1 MLDSL
6 TASDWIIVSATV
18 TGPILAVQAQKWVER
33 ATERG
38 RQRYKVFS
46 TLMITRG
53 TQLAVEHVTAL
64 NSIDLVF
71 ASNLPWQSKKDA
83 AVIEAWR
90 LYSQQLN
97 APFNKDS
104 EVEFTAWNTKRH
116 DLFIELLMKMAAA
129 VGFKAEKERVLGVY
143 HPTGNFELEINQ
155 RKIVANAAKV
165 FAGEQPLHMAVVHFP
180 VSNEAV
186 ELQQRVQQGLL
197 QVMDGGVVKV
207 EVQPKE

>member
-18 TGPILAVQAQKWVER
+18 AGPILAVQAQKWVER

-46 TLMITRG
+46 TLMVTRG

-71 ASNLPWQSKKDA
+71 ASNRPWQSKKDA

-97 APFNKDS
+97 TPFKKDS
-104 EVEFTAWNTKRH
+104 EAEFIAWNTKRS
-116 DLFIELLMKMAAA
+116 DLFIDLLMKMAAA
-129 VGFKAEKERVLGVY
+129 VGFKAEKERVLGAY
-143 HPTGNFELEINQ
+143 HPTGHFELEMDQ
-155 RKIVANAAKV
+155 RKVVANAAKV
-165 FAGEQPLHMAVVHFP
+165 FAGEQPLQMAVVQFP
-180 VSNEAV
+180 ISNEAV

-197 QVMDGGVVKV
+197 NVVSDGVVKV
-207 EVQPKE
+207 EIQNKE